1 MTVAKTVAILALF
14 FCTTLSPACR
24 VSSNKPVNS
33 KDSAANQAIENS
45 NTTKTNVEELGVI
58 INVQYEAE
66 DVVWKE
72 DVAHK
77 KVIAVL
83 RFSPADSAKLV
94 AEAEKI
100 RPSESANIS
109 SETWFPAE
117 LIAQSEMSG
126 DDDLKGQ
133 SYAANQFFQEP
144 YTKGLIVRIEN
155 TDYFV
160 LEISAN

>member
-1 MTVAKTVAILALF
+1 MTLVKTVVILALF
-14 FCTTLSPACR
+14 FCTALLPACR
-24 VSSNKPVNS
+24 GSGNKSANS
-33 KDSAANQAIENS
+33 KASAANQANENA

-58 INVQYEAE
+58 VNVQYEAE

-72 DVAHK
+72 DTAHK

-94 AEAEKI
+94 AEAEKV
-100 RPSESANIS
+100 RPAELANIS

-144 YTKGLIVRIEN
+144 YTNGRIVRIEN

-160 LEISAN
+160 LELSAK